1 MIRRGNVRRGSNW
14 SEGETTTAIDMWNA
28 GKSTKEISR
37 ALGTRTKG
45 ATAMRLKSVFAS
57 TPQRFT
63 RHFGAALRP
72 TASTWSE
79 AEKARLLELCKEY
92 YGARDVYSRVARIMG
107 RERTEVQRM
116 YYRLR
121 DTSGPVSPQTQ
132 DDDTT
137 PRPAYMAAI
146 FDDLARLKRGYAGE
160 NER

>member
-1 MIRRGNVRRGSNW
+1 
-14 SEGETTTAIDMWNA
+14 MWNA
-28 GKSTKEISR
+28 GKSTKEIAR

-63 RHFGAALRP
+63 RHVGVAPRP
-72 TASTWSE
+72 TAASTWSE
-79 AEKARLLELCKEY
+79 SERARMLELCKEY
-92 YGARDVYSRVARIMG
+92 YGERDVYSRVARIMG

-121 DTSGPVSPQTQ
+121 DTSGPVTPQTQ
-132 DDDTT
+132 DDDRA

-146 FDDLARLKRGYAGE
+146 FDDLDRLKRGYLRGE
-160 NER
+160 

>member
-14 SEGETTTAIDMWNA
+14 SEEETTTAIDMWNA
-28 GKSTKEISR
+28 GKSTKEIAR

-45 ATAMRLKSVFAS
+45 ATAARLKTVHAS

-63 RHFGAALRP
+63 RHVGVAPRP
-72 TASTWSE
+72 AASTWSE
-79 AEKARLLELCKEY
+79 SERARLLELCKEY

-121 DTSGPVSPQTQ
+121 DASGPVSPQNQ
-132 DDDTT
+132 DDSGA

-146 FDDLARLKRGYAGE
+146 YDDLDDLKRGYLTGE
-160 NER
+160 